1 MRYFL
6 GLDAGGS
13 TCRARVIDDQGQ
25 LVGQAKGGPANARIG
40 IDALLEIL
48 KETIDSALGA
58 IAPSDVSAA
67 LGIAG
72 LKRPGIEVAL
82 EANPFGFGTLK
93 IVSDAHIACLGAHQ
107 GDDGAIVIVGTGSI
121 GLMLQGGLTAKVGGH
136 GFPISG
142 EGSGAY
148 IGLQALIWLY
158 RVSDG
163 RALSEPLY
171 EALLPAIGGT
181 IEASYLWVDRAGPT
195 DYAALAPMVLAAATN
210 GEAAAL
216 EIMIQAGSAIG
227 ELVAAVLA
235 RGAKRCSLIG
245 GLSEPILP
253 YLPRPIAARLN
264 PPLGDPIDG
273 AILLARG

>member
-1 MRYFL
+1 LRYFL

-40 IDALLEIL
+40 IEALIAVLSQ
-48 KETIDSALGA
+48 TIKTALGA

-72 LKRPGIEVAL
+72 LKRPGIEAAL
-82 EANPFGFGTLK
+82 SANPFGFGALK
-93 IVSDAHIACLGAHQ
+93 VASDAHVACLGAHQ
-107 GDDGAIVIVGTGSI
+107 GGDGAIVIVGTGSI
-121 GLMLQGGLTAKVGGH
+121 GLMLEDGLETKVGGH

-142 EGSGAY
+142 EGSGAF

-158 RVSDG
+158 RVSDL
-163 RALSEPLY
+163 RAHYEPLY
-171 EALLPAIGGT
+171 DALLSPIGGT
-181 IEASYLWVDRAGPT
+181 IEASYLWVDKAGPT
-195 DYAALAPMVLAAATN
+195 DYATLAPLVLAAATK

-216 EIMIQAGSAIG
+216 DFMTHAGLAIG
-227 ELVAAVLA
+227 ELVEAVFA
-235 RGAKRCSLIG
+235 RGATRCSLIG
-245 GLSEPILP
+245 GLSEAILP
-253 YLPRPIAARLN
+253 YLPGHIATRLT

-273 AILLARG
+273 ALLLARG